1 MARFQMMKSTDG
13 NIRMAMPLRSLAK
26 RSDEKK
32 AQDVVAY
39 EEILSALNEGK
50 EYSCGQLRLTH

>member
-1 MARFQMMKSTDG
+1 
-13 NIRMAMPLRSLAK
+13 MAMPLRSLAK

-39 EEILSALNEGK
+39 EEILSALTEGR